1 MANILITQDTSII
14 DGITEFSNTLN
25 LKKYAHPQLTYKQS
39 LDNNLSNWITVGAMP
54 TAGAFET
61 ANSESE
67 DAALRFKKGDLIG
80 TENYSTT
87 GSSMNFYFAS
97 WIKFDIPKDTSKPNY
112 IAIFYE
118 DGSDIHFTIPTSYS
132 LIVWNYF
139 QIIGS
144 SAEVTLYINGIKV
157 ESITTLPSGTAMDF
171 NSKSCI
177 CIGNYISYQNSSEV
191 PVTLDNTVLYS
202 GIGSLVISSY
212 APSDYITSFTGN
224 NGSYSYTDYGNKNF
238 ALY

>member
-87 GSSMNFYFAS
+87 GWSMNFYFAS

-139 QIIGS
+139 QI
-144 SAEVTLYINGIKV
+144 VTI
-157 ESITTLPSGTAMDF
+157 
-171 NSKSCI
+171 
-177 CIGNYISYQNSSEV
+177 
-191 PVTLDNTVLYS
+191 
-202 GIGSLVISSY
+202 
-212 APSDYITSFTGN
+212 
-224 NGSYSYTDYGNKNF
+224 
-238 ALY
+238 